1 MVEETEI
8 MYSTPHSPG
17 ISIKLGG
24 RTWKAKNSVLTLP
37 VSYARELDQLAMVRG
52 DVSSN
57 FVKLADRGAAEAL
70 ARAHMA
76 ANSKPQA
83 QPGGMTS
90 SNAKVSLVNVPEHVE
105 IQTPPQ
111 NTGQAQ
117 AAVTSEPLVGA
128 SLRDRL
134 QPKATPAP

>member
-1 MVEETEI
+1 MAEEIEV

-37 VSYARELDQLAMVRG
+37 ASVARELDQLSMVRG

-76 ANSKPQA
+76 ANSRPQA
-83 QPGGMTS
+83 QSGGMTS
-90 SNAKVSLVNVPEHVE
+90 SNAKVELAAVPEHFE
-105 IQTPPQ
+105 ILTPPQ
-111 NTGQAQ
+111 HNGPASTV
-117 AAVTSEPLVGA
+117 VTSEPLVA
-128 SLRDRL
+128 MSLRDRL
-134 QPKATPAP
+134 QPKATPMP